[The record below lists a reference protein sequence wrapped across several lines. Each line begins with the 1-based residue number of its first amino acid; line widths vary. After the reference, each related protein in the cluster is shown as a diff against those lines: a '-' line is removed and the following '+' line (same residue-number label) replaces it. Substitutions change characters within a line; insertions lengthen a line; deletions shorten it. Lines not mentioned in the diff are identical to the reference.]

1 MSNQHISVTSPQAFD
16 HSCIQVAA
24 PSISQAC
31 KPTQKKYTNSGD
43 CPVCHK
49 WQSHLSKHKS
59 RCFNF
64 KRPPPTG
71 RRARCTNCAREW
83 SAKNTSKYGCACN
96 AQLIFFDPTSVAQ
109 IPASETVGSG
119 SQNRDDDQPFCAPQN
134 SSGGANDPTAVTAL
148 THRNTKRQRKLP
160 SVYLLCVGTSAV
172 KDIGKSDLLGVPVDL
187 SDIEVFKD
195 ELGVIFQREE
205 ISRMQRELGKA
216 FIRRVTGEPI
226 IHQTIVSM
234 LFARAKDHVEA
245 DFKPWDWLI
254 SEIQKDSLGD
264 YITKK
269 KASRVLILLSNTTSE
284 WRQISVSDLYSHLR
298 RLSVF
303 DGRLCICP
311 SEVETQWAGCKI
323 GDISTLDRIARDAEW
338 KYSYRPRT
346 CLGRG
351 KCTLP
356 STAVKKMVVKRGY
369 SCGAGDVE
377 VVDGTQRHNLRC
389 IDTEQSHP
397 GPYNTNIDIRKPT
410 YFHQEYIESL
420 QTIGEYR
427 VYICREKILAIAHT
441 KFNWDSTPKH
451 FAVQRVQLKS
461 FAWFSR
467 DPKEQ
472 QKKLEELKD
481 YALFMNSRLLEL
493 SDIREE
499 YRSLRVGVRLDI
511 GFSEVNRNGR
521 PFISENTR
529 FPMAD
534 HLASLVLDKPYF
546 TISQEWAESLIEEYT
561 RDWRGKATM

>member
-1 MSNQHISVTSPQAFD
+1 MSNQNLSITSPQAFD
-16 HSCIQVAA
+16 PSCIQVAA
-24 PSISQAC
+24 QSISQARERT
-31 KPTQKKYTNSGD
+31 PKKYKNSGE
-43 CPVCHK
+43 CPKCKEWQPYLSQHK
-49 WQSHLSKHKS
+49 LRKHPSEKRVYTGKRV
-59 RCFNF
+59 RCSECG
-64 KRPPPTG
+64 K
-71 RRARCTNCAREW
+71 EW
-83 SAKNTSKYGCACN
+83 SANNKKKYKCKCTSEPVPIEA
-96 AQLIFFDPTSVAQ
+96 PSTVQ
-109 IPASETVGSG
+109 IPAREIVGSG
-119 SQNRDDDQPFCAPQN
+119 SQNSDDDQPFYTPQN
-134 SSGGANDPTAVTAL
+134 SSGDANDPTTVTAL
-148 THRNTKRQRKLP
+148 TDRSTKRQRKPP
-160 SVYLLCVGTSAV
+160 SVYLLCVGTPAV
-172 KDIGKSDLLGVPVDL
+172 EDIGKSDLLGVPVDL

-195 ELGVIFQREE
+195 ELGAIFKREE
-205 ISRMQRELGKA
+205 ISGMQRELGKA
-216 FIRRVTGEPI
+216 FIRRVTGEPV

-245 DFKPWDWLI
+245 EFKRWDWLR
-254 SEIQKDSLGD
+254 SEIQNDSLGD
-264 YITKK
+264 YIAKK
-269 KASRVLILLSNTTSE
+269 KASRVLILLANTNSDWE
-284 WRQISVSDLYSHLR
+284 QISVPHLYSRLR
-298 RLSVF
+298 TLSAF
-303 DGRLCICP
+303 DGRLYVCP
-311 SEVETQWAGCKI
+311 SEAETQWAGCKI
-323 GDISTLDRIARDAEW
+323 GDISTLDMIAQDADW

-351 KCTLP
+351 RCTLP
-356 STAVKKMVVKRGY
+356 STAVKKMVIKRGY
-369 SCGAGDVE
+369 SCGAGHVE

-397 GPYNTNIDIRKPT
+397 EPSNTNVDIRQPT

-561 RDWRGKATM
+561 RDWRG